1 MQAQQQGQSEEREG
15 LLARLAGLGNTAQQ
29 DSSPESRARKA
40 ASHQAS
46 AQVVL
51 QKVCS
56 RWKPQYGMLCMKTI
70 CLVGKIM
77 LEINVFVGCR

>member
-1 MQAQQQGQSEEREG
+1 MQAQQQAQSEEREG
-15 LLARLAGLGNTAQQ
+15 LLARLAGLGNTAQK

-51 QKVCS
+51 QKVC
-56 RWKPQYGMLCMKTI
+56 M
-70 CLVGKIM
+70 
-77 LEINVFVGCR
+77 F

>member
-1 MQAQQQGQSEEREG
+1 MQAQQQAQSEEREG
-15 LLARLAGLGNTAQQ
+15 LLARLAGLGSTAQQ

-56 RWKPQYGMLCMKTI
+56 KWRPLYTMSCNETV
-70 CLVGKIM
+70 CLVV
-77 LEINVFVGCR
+77 LEITVSVSCR